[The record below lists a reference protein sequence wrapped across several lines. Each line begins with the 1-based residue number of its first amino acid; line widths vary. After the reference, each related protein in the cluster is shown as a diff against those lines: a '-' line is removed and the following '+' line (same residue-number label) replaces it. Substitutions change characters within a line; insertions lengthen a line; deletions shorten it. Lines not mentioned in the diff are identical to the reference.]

1 MIENAPFNGPLSIN
15 ELAAG
20 IHEISQGIERD
31 EAIWKVSDEAPYI
44 RAALGPPTI
53 ARFDLVDEEYG

>member
-31 EAIWKVSDEAPYI
+31 EAIWKVSNEDPHST
-44 RAALGPPTI
+44 LGPPTI